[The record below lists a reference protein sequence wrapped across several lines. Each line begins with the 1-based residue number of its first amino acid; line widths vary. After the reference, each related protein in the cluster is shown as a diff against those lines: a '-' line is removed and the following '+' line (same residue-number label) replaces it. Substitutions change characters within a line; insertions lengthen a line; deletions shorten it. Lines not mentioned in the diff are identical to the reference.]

1 MSVAN
6 KTTEGVCADRMVTN
20 DFPSPRE
27 LMRARHPDLFSD
39 SVVEERSILARPVFE
54 YHLETLTARKEEYQF
69 EHFCRL
75 IAEKEICPNLRV
87 QTGPTGGGDS
97 KVDSETYP
105 VAKEI
110 SNRWWLGEP
119 SGGSERWAFAF
130 SAKKAWKPKLE
141 ADVDNILSTQR
152 DYKRIYFFTNQFVS
166 DKSRASAEDAL
177 TKNAGIPVHIVDRSW
192 LVDRVY
198 SHGHLQLAISA
209 LQMDDASSERK
220 ARLGPKDTERL
231 ADLDELDAQISD
243 PSRYTGAQYQL
254 IEDCVRAAKLA
265 RSLDKPR
272 HEVESRFSMA
282 DRLAQELANPQ
293 QQLRVA
299 YHRAWTAHWWF
310 EDYAEFLR
318 FYEEIERLAL
328 QSQEAQDQERLLNLN
343 HLLVGIDDR
352 DILPKDK
359 TRVNDRRVALVKHLE
374 SLEADTARPNNA
386 LFARMLRT
394 FARLTDLV
402 RARDLSAVGG
412 IWSDLEAIAQESKQL
427 GQFPFESLSSMVHE
441 MSEMFDSPGFDSLYE
456 VVVDIE
462 RQRISD
468 GEAGESFKARGLQK
482 LKNGKPYE
490 AIRWI
495 GRAEELFVKEEYQR
509 ELILTLAA
517 VSYAYQNAGLLWA
530 ARNKILVAIER
541 AFRMLRTEGELP
553 LIAYRLLRRLTWI
566 ELQLGRVPQI
576 LQSLV
581 WTGYCAN
588 LVKFEEDDE
597 ADDRDHEEMMSM
609 HAVFGM
615 HFLNV
620 PFNRL
625 SALEQLPDAL
635 QRLGLDVP
643 RTAVLYALGHE
654 KRVNEEAFPDGPQT
668 PAELRDFFVKWQD
681 QPARQDMPAEPVL
694 NEGPRTTLRSVI
706 LGAEFVIDCPN
717 DPASVG
723 VAESLLGAMEAFL
736 STSNEED
743 LFPHADR
750 TVIRLRKVKEQTIGP
765 TFDWVDGTAGL
776 HAEILTGER
785 VIFDDAEAL
794 MQFTDFLGQTS
805 AKVAA
810 RCFIIRSPEEW
821 MTRVGGDERGLARAT
836 MLGNVLAIGRNLFG
850 DDAKVRLTDWID
862 ADDKYYDCLR
872 DQYWRPSTPAAAGSS
887 SQGPV
892 KRGEGPLPKEL
903 LDTSQRKHTERQV
916 LSPINVPIWNQAG
929 WGGTLYGWSGSA
941 PPFMGLMF
949 RNMEAA
955 SQIFAEWNA
964 RYGQADK
971 DDDLR
976 IAIII
981 GVSKANPSHY
991 AVIVG
996 PNIDRIER
1004 IPEAGKT
1011 FALVSRVNW
1020 MNPETTKNLDGFLK
1034 EFDKYGAFYLMP
1046 VKRPDKPG
1054 EVPELE
1060 FKQYLLKGHI
1070 HVRPAWTIGEHDS
1083 DLVALDV
1090 NEVPV
1095 IPDGITDAPVLKA
1108 MARKRD
1114 RSDKW
1119 AVPNGHRHS

>member
-1 MSVAN
+1 MW
-6 KTTEGVCADRMVTN
+6 EGLFRAGAGWKRTPLSDR
-20 DFPSPRE
+20 
-27 LMRARHPDLFSD
+27 
-39 SVVEERSILARPVFE
+39 
-54 YHLETLTARKEEYQF
+54 
-69 EHFCRL
+69 
-75 IAEKEICPNLRV
+75 LR
-87 QTGPTGGGDS
+87 T
-97 KVDSETYP
+97 
-105 VAKEI
+105 
-110 SNRWWLGEP
+110 
-119 SGGSERWAFAF
+119 
-130 SAKKAWKPKLE
+130 
-141 ADVDNILSTQR
+141 
-152 DYKRIYFFTNQFVS
+152 
-166 DKSRASAEDAL
+166 EDAL
-177 TKNAGIPVHIVDRSW
+177 TKKAGIPVHIVDRSW

-209 LQMDDASSERK
+209 LQIDDASAERK

-231 ADLDELDAQISD
+231 ADLDELNAQISD
-243 PSRYTGAQYQL
+243 PSRYAGAQYQL
-254 IEDCVRAAKLA
+254 IEDCVRAATLA

-272 HEVESRFSMA
+272 HEVESRFAMA
-282 DRLAQELANPQ
+282 DRLAQELAIPQ

-318 FYEEIERLAL
+318 FYEEVERIAL
-328 QSQEAQDQERLLNLN
+328 RSQEAQDQERLLNLN
-343 HLLVGIDDR
+343 HLLVGIDER
-352 DILPKDK
+352 GVLPKDK
-359 TRVNDRRVALVKHLE
+359 TRVDDRRAALVKHLE
-374 SLEADTARPNNA
+374 LLEADTARPNNA

-394 FARLTDLV
+394 FARLTDLM

-412 IWSDLEAIAQESKQL
+412 IWTDLDAIAQESKQL

-468 GEAGESFKARGLQK
+468 GKAGDSFKARGLQK

-495 GRAEELFVKEEYQR
+495 GRAEELFIKDEYQH

-517 VSYAYQNAGLLWA
+517 GSYAYKEAGLLWA
-530 ARNKILVAIER
+530 ARNKLLVAIER
-541 AFRMLRTEGELP
+541 AFRMLSTKGELP

-566 ELQLGRVPQI
+566 ELQLGRVPHI
-576 LQSLV
+576 LQSIV
-581 WTGYCAN
+581 WTQYCAH
-588 LVKFEEDDE
+588 LVKFDEDDE
-597 ADDRDHEEMMSM
+597 GDDRSLEETMSM

-625 SALEQLPDAL
+625 LALEQLPDTL
-635 QRLGLDVP
+635 QRLGLDLP

-654 KRVNEEAFPDGPQT
+654 RRVNEEAFPNEPQT
-668 PAELRDFFVKWQD
+668 PVELHDFFEKWQD
-681 QPARQDMPAEPVL
+681 QPARQDMPTEPAL

-736 STSNEED
+736 STSDEKD
-743 LFPHADR
+743 LFPHAER
-750 TVIRLRKVKEQTIGP
+750 TVIRLRKVKEQTTGP
-765 TFDWVDGTAGL
+765 TFDWVEGTTGV

-785 VIFDDAEAL
+785 VTFDNTEAL
-794 MQFTDFLGQTS
+794 MQFTDFLCETS
-805 AKVAA
+805 AMVAA
-810 RCFIIRSPEEW
+810 RCFIIRSPEKW
-821 MTRVGGDERGLARAT
+821 MTRIAGDERGLARAT

-850 DDAKVRLTDWID
+850 GNAKVRLTDWID
-862 ADDKYYDCLR
+862 ADDKWYDCLR
-872 DQYWRPSTPAAAGSS
+872 GQYWRHSTPAAMGSS
-887 SQGPV
+887 PRVPV
-892 KRGEGPLPKEL
+892 KRGEGLPPEEL
-903 LDTSQRKHTERQV
+903 VDTSQRKHTERKV
-916 LSPINVPIWNQAG
+916 LSPINVPTWDQAG

-955 SQIFAEWNA
+955 SRIFAEWNA
-964 RYGQADK
+964 RFGQADK

-976 IAIII
+976 IAIIT
-981 GVSKANPSHY
+981 GVSTANPTHY

-996 PNIDRIER
+996 PNIDRIEQM
-1004 IPEAGKT
+1004 PETNKT

-1020 MNPETTKNLDGFLK
+1020 MSPETTKNLDGFLK

-1054 EVPELE
+1054 EVPNLE
-1060 FKQYLLKGHI
+1060 SKQYLLKGHI
-1070 HVRPAWTIGEHDS
+1070 HVRPAWKIGEHDS
-1083 DLVALDV
+1083 DMVALDV
-1090 NEVPV
+1090 DEVPV
-1095 IPDGITDAPVLKA
+1095 IPDGVTDAPVLKA
-1108 MARKRD
+1108 IARKRD
-1114 RSDKW
+1114 RSGK
-1119 AVPNGHRHS
+1119 

>member
-1 MSVAN
+1 MSTAN
-6 KTTEGVCADRMVTN
+6 KTTEGVSADRTVTN

-39 SVVEERSILARPVFE
+39 SVVEERPILARPVFE

-110 SNRWWLGEP
+110 SDRWWLGEP

-141 ADVDNILSTQR
+141 ADIKSILSTQR

-166 DKSRASAEDAL
+166 DKSRASAEDTL
-177 TKNAGIPVHIVDRSW
+177 TKKAGIPVHIIDRSW

-198 SHGHLQLAISA
+198 SHAHLQLAISA
-209 LQMDDASSERK
+209 LQIDDATSERK
-220 ARLGPKDTERL
+220 DRLGPKDTERL

-243 PSRYTGAQYQL
+243 PSRYEGAQYQL

-272 HEVESRFSMA
+272 HEVENRFAMA
-282 DRLAQELANPQ
+282 DRLAQELAIPQ

-318 FYEEIERLAL
+318 FYEEVERIAL
-328 QSQEAQDQERLLNLN
+328 RSQEAHDQERLLNLN
-343 HLLVGIDDR
+343 HLLMGIDER
-352 DILPKDK
+352 GVLPKDK
-359 TRVNDRRVALVKHLE
+359 TRVDERRAALIKHLE
-374 SLEADTARPNNA
+374 LLEADAARPNNA

-394 FARLTDLV
+394 FARLTDLM
-402 RARDLSAVGG
+402 RAYDLNAVNG
-412 IWSDLEAIAQESKQL
+412 IWTDLDAIAQESKQL

-441 MSEMFDSPGFDSLYE
+441 MSKMFDSPEFDSLYE

-517 VSYAYQNAGLLWA
+517 GSHAYEEAGLLWA
-530 ARNKILVAIER
+530 ARNKLLVAIER
-541 AFRMLRTEGELP
+541 AFRMLSTAGELP
-553 LIAYRLLRRLTWI
+553 LIAYRMLRHLTWI
-566 ELQLGRVPQI
+566 ELQLGRIPQI

-581 WTGYCAN
+581 WTRYCAN
-588 LVKFEEDDE
+588 LVKFEEGDEGDDS
-597 ADDRDHEEMMSM
+597 DHEETISM
-609 HAVFGM
+609 HAIFGM

-620 PFNRL
+620 SFSRL

-635 QRLGLDVP
+635 KRLGLDIP

-654 KRVNEEAFPDGPQT
+654 KRVSEEAFPKEPKN
-668 PAELRDFFVKWQD
+668 PAELRDFFEKWQD
-681 QPARQDMPAEPVL
+681 QPALQDMASEPAL
-694 NEGPRTTLRSVI
+694 NEGSRTTLRSII

-717 DPASVG
+717 DPGSVG
-723 VAESLLGAMEAFL
+723 VSESLLGALEAFL
-736 STSNEED
+736 STSDEND
-743 LFPHADR
+743 LLPHTER
-750 TVIRLRKVKEQTIGP
+750 TVIRLRKVKEQTTGP
-765 TFDWVDGTAGL
+765 TFDWIEGTAGV
-776 HAEILTGER
+776 HAEILTGEN
-785 VIFDDAEAL
+785 VTFDDAEAM
-794 MQFTDFLGQTS
+794 MQFADFLGQTS
-805 AKVAA
+805 VKVAA
-810 RCFIIRSPEEW
+810 RCFIVRSPKEW
-821 MTRVGGDERGLARAT
+821 MTRVAGDESGLARAT
-836 MLGNVLAIGRNLFG
+836 TLGNVLAISRNLFG
-850 DDAKVRLTDWID
+850 GDAKVRLTDWID

-872 DQYWRPSTPAAAGSS
+872 DQYWRPSTPAATGSS
-887 SQGPV
+887 PLWAA
-892 KRGEGPLPKEL
+892 KRGEGPPPKEL
-903 LDTSQRKHTERQV
+903 VDTSQRKHTERQV
-916 LSPINVPIWNQAG
+916 LSPINVPIWDQAG
-929 WGGTLYGWSGSA
+929 WGGTLYGWSGSS

-955 SQIFAEWNA
+955 SRIFAEWSA
-964 RYGQADK
+964 RFEQTDK

-976 IAIII
+976 IAIIT
-981 GVSKANPSHY
+981 GVSKANPTHY

-996 PNIDRIER
+996 PNVDRIER
-1004 IPEAGKT
+1004 MHAGNT
-1011 FALVSRVNW
+1011 FTLVSRVNW

-1034 EFDKYGAFYLMP
+1034 EFDKYGAFYLIP
-1046 VKRPDKPG
+1046 VKQPDKPG
-1054 EVPELE
+1054 DVPDLE

-1070 HVRPAWTIGEHDS
+1070 HVRPAWQIGEHDS
-1083 DLVALDV
+1083 DIVALDV
-1090 NEVPV
+1090 EENPI
-1095 IPDGITDAPVLKA
+1095 IPEGITDAPVLKA
-1108 MARKRD
+1108 MARKRN
-1114 RSDKW
+1114 R
-1119 AVPNGHRHS
+1119 

>member
-1 MSVAN
+1 MQKENGRMSASN
-6 KTTEGVCADRMVTN
+6 ITTESLQTDQTVAA
-20 DFPSPRE
+20 DFPRPRD
-27 LMRARHPDLFSD
+27 LMRSRHPDLFSD
-39 SVVEERSILARPVFE
+39 SIVEERPILARPVFE
-54 YHLETLTARKEEYQF
+54 YYLETLTARKEEYQF

-166 DKSRASAEDAL
+166 DKSRASTEDAL
-177 TKNAGIPVHIVDRSW
+177 TNKAGIPVHIVDRSW

-198 SHGHLQLAISA
+198 SHGHLPLAISA
-209 LQMDDASSERK
+209 LQIDDASAERK
-220 ARLGPKDTERL
+220 TRLGPRDTERL
-231 ADLDELDAQISD
+231 ADLDELNAQISD
-243 PSRYTGAQYQL
+243 PSRYAGAQYQL

-272 HEVESRFSMA
+272 HEVESRFAMA
-282 DRLAQELANPQ
+282 DRLAQELAIPQ
-293 QQLRVA
+293 QQLRIA

-318 FYEEIERLAL
+318 FYEEVEGFAL

-343 HLLVGIDDR
+343 HLLVGIDQR
-352 DILPKDK
+352 SVLSKDK
-359 TRVNDRRVALVKHLE
+359 TRVDDRRAALIKHLE
-374 SLEADTARPNNA
+374 LLEADAARPNNA

-394 FARLTDLV
+394 FACLTDLI
-402 RARDLSAVGG
+402 RARDLSTVGG
-412 IWSDLEAIAQESKQL
+412 IWSNLEAIAQESKQL

-441 MSEMFDSPGFDSLYE
+441 MSEIFDSPGFDSLYE

-468 GEAGESFKARGLQK
+468 GEAGESYRARGLQK
-482 LKNGKPYE
+482 LRNGKPYE

-517 VSYAYQNAGLLWA
+517 GSHAYQNAGLLWA
-530 ARNKILVAIER
+530 ARNKLLVAIER
-541 AFRMLRTEGELP
+541 AFRMLSTEGELP
-553 LIAYRLLRRLTWI
+553 LIVYRLLRRLTWI

-576 LQSLV
+576 LQSFV
-581 WTGYCAN
+581 WTRYCAN
-588 LVKFEEDDE
+588 LVKFEEGDEASDRDDE
-597 ADDRDHEEMMSM
+597 DTMLM

-625 SALEQLPDAL
+625 SALEQLPDVL
-635 QRLGLDVP
+635 QRLGLDFP
-643 RTAVLYALGHE
+643 RMAVLYALGHE
-654 KRVNEEAFPDGPQT
+654 KRVNEEAFPNESRT
-668 PAELRDFFVKWQD
+668 PAELHDFFEKWQD
-681 QPARQDMPAEPVL
+681 QPARQDMPSEPTL

-706 LGAEFVIDCPN
+706 LGTEFVIDCPN

-736 STSNEED
+736 STSDEED
-743 LFPHADR
+743 LFPHAER
-750 TVIRLRKVKEQTIGP
+750 TVIRLRKVKEQTTGP
-765 TFDWVDGTAGL
+765 TFDWVEGTAGV

-785 VIFDDAEAL
+785 VTFDDAEAL
-794 MQFTDFLGQTS
+794 TQFTDFLCETTVM
-805 AKVAA
+805 VAA

-821 MTRVGGDERGLARAT
+821 MTRVAGDERGLARAT

-850 DDAKVRLTDWID
+850 NDAKVRLTDWID
-862 ADDKYYDCLR
+862 ADDKWYDCLR
-872 DQYWRPSTPAAAGSS
+872 DLYWRPSTPAAADSL
-887 SQGPV
+887 PPRPA
-892 KRGEGPLPKEL
+892 KRGEGPPPKEL
-903 LDTSQRKHTERQV
+903 VDTSQRKHTERQV
-916 LSPINVPIWNQAG
+916 LSPINVPIWDQAG

-955 SQIFAEWNA
+955 SRIFAEWNA
-964 RYGQADK
+964 RFGQADK

-976 IAIII
+976 IAIIT
-981 GVSKANPSHY
+981 GVSKANPTHY

-1004 IPEAGKT
+1004 MPGTSKT

-1020 MNPETTKNLDGFLK
+1020 MSPETTKNLDGFLT

-1046 VKRPDKPG
+1046 VKRPDKPSD
-1054 EVPELE
+1054 VPDFEP
-1060 FKQYLLKGHI
+1060 KQYLLKGHI
-1070 HVRPAWTIGEHDS
+1070 HVRPAWKIGENDT
-1083 DLVALDV
+1083 DIVALDID
-1090 NEVPV
+1090 EDPV
-1095 IPDGITDAPVLKA
+1095 IPEGITDAPVLKA
-1108 MARKRD
+1108 MARKRN
-1114 RSDKW
+1114 RSGK
-1119 AVPNGHRHS
+1119 

>member
-1 MSVAN
+1 
-6 KTTEGVCADRMVTN
+6 MVTN
-20 DFPSPRE
+20 NFPSPRE
-27 LMRARHPDLFSD
+27 LMRSRHPDLFSD
-39 SVVEERSILARPVFE
+39 SVVEERPRLARPVFE

-130 SAKKAWKPKLE
+130 SAKRAWKPKLE

-166 DKSRASAEDAL
+166 DKSRASVEDAL
-177 TKNAGIPVHIVDRSW
+177 TKKAGIPVHIVDRSW

-198 SHGHLQLAISA
+198 SHGHLQIAISA
-209 LQMDDASSERK
+209 LQIDDAAAERK
-220 ARLGPKDTERL
+220 ARLGPKDTERQ

-265 RSLDKPR
+265 RSLDKHR
-272 HEVESRFSMA
+272 HEVERRFAMA
-282 DRLAQELANPQ
+282 DRLAQELAIPQ

-310 EDYAEFLR
+310 EDYAEFLQ
-318 FYEEIERLAL
+318 FYEEVERFAL
-328 QSQEAQDQERLLNLN
+328 QSHEAQDQERLLNLN
-343 HLLVGIDDR
+343 HLLLAIDER
-352 DILPKDK
+352 GALTKDK
-359 TRVNDRRVALVKHLE
+359 TRVGDRRTALIKHLE
-374 SLEADTARPNNA
+374 LLEADAARPNNA

-394 FARLTDLV
+394 FARLTDLM
-402 RARDLSAVGG
+402 RSKDLSAVGG
-412 IWSDLEAIAQESKQL
+412 IWTDLEAIAQESKQL
-427 GQFPFESLSSMVHE
+427 GQFPFESLSSMAHE
-441 MSEMFDSPGFDSLYE
+441 MSKMFDSPEFDSLYE

-462 RQRISD
+462 RQRVSD

-495 GRAEELFVKEEYQR
+495 GRAEELFVKDEYQR
-509 ELILTLAA
+509 ELVLTLAA
-517 VSYAYQNAGLLWA
+517 GSYAYQEAGLLWA
-530 ARNKILVAIER
+530 ARNKLLVAIER
-541 AFRMLRTEGELP
+541 AFRMLSTEGELP
-553 LIAYRLLRRLTWI
+553 LIAFRLLRRLTWI

-588 LVKFEEDDE
+588 LVNFEEDD
-597 ADDRDHEEMMSM
+597 DKVPEETMSM

-654 KRVNEEAFPDGPQT
+654 KRVNEEAFSDAPKTPD
-668 PAELRDFFVKWQD
+668 ELRDFFEKWQD
-681 QPARQDMPAEPVL
+681 QPARQDMPAEPTL
-694 NEGPRTTLRSVI
+694 NEGPRTTLRSII

-717 DPASVG
+717 DPTSVG
-723 VAESLLGAMEAFL
+723 VAESLLGAIEAFL
-736 STSNEED
+736 STSDEED
-743 LFPHADR
+743 LLPHAER
-750 TVIRLRKVKEQTIGP
+750 TVIRLRKVKDQATGP
-765 TFDWVDGTAGL
+765 TFDWIEGTAGVN
-776 HAEILTGER
+776 AELLTGEN
-785 VIFDDAEAL
+785 ITFDNVEGL

-805 AKVAA
+805 VKIAA
-810 RCFIIRSPEEW
+810 RCFVIRSPQEW
-821 MTRVGGDERGLARAT
+821 MTRVAGDERGLARAT
-836 MLGNVLAIGRNLFG
+836 MLGNVLAIGRNLLG
-850 DDAKVRLTDWID
+850 GDAKVRLTDWID
-862 ADDKYYDCLR
+862 ADDKYYDCMR
-872 DQYWRPSTPAAAGSS
+872 DQYWRPSTLAAEGSS
-887 SQGPV
+887 PQGFA
-892 KRGEGPLPKEL
+892 KRGEGPPPKEL
-903 LDTSQRKHTERQV
+903 FDTSQRKHTERRV
-916 LSPINVPIWNQAG
+916 LSPINVLIWNQAG

-949 RNMEAA
+949 QNMEAA
-955 SQIFAEWNA
+955 SRIFAEWSA
-964 RYGQADK
+964 RFGQADK

-976 IAIII
+976 IAIITGI
-981 GVSKANPSHY
+981 SKANPTHY

-996 PNIDRIER
+996 PNIDRIEKTL
-1004 IPEAGKT
+1004 GTSKT
-1011 FALVSRVNW
+1011 FVLVSRVNR
-1020 MNPETTKNLDGFLK
+1020 MSPETNKNLDAFLK

-1046 VKRPDKPG
+1046 VKLPAKPG
-1054 EVPELE
+1054 EVPDLE
-1060 FKQYLLKGHI
+1060 YRQYLLKGHI
-1070 HVRPAWTIGEHDS
+1070 HVRPAWQIGEHDY
-1083 DLVALDV
+1083 DMVALDV
-1090 NEVPV
+1090 DEDPV

-1114 RSDKW
+1114 RSGK
-1119 AVPNGHRHS
+1119 

>member
-1 MSVAN
+1 MGPSN
-6 KTTEGVCADRMVTN
+6 RTTEGVRVDQTVNN
-20 DFPSPRE
+20 DFPSPRD
-27 LMRARHPDLFSD
+27 LMRSRHPDLFSD
-39 SVVEERSILARPVFE
+39 SVIEERLILARPVFE

-110 SNRWWLGEP
+110 SDRWWLGEP

-177 TKNAGIPVHIVDRSW
+177 TKKVGTSVHIVDRSW

-198 SHGHLQLAISA
+198 SHGHLQFAISA
-209 LQMDDASSERK
+209 LQIDDAFAERK
-220 ARLGPKDTERL
+220 ARLGPKDMERL
-231 ADLDELDAQISD
+231 SDLDELDAQISD
-243 PSRYTGAQYQL
+243 PLRYAGAKYQL

-272 HEVESRFSMA
+272 HEVEGRFAMA
-282 DRLAQELANPQ
+282 DRLAQELAIPQ

-310 EDYAEFLR
+310 EDYVEFLR
-318 FYEEIERLAL
+318 FYEEVERFAL
-328 QSQEAQDQERLLNLN
+328 LSQEAQDQERLVNLN
-343 HLLVGIDDR
+343 HLLLGIDDR
-352 DILPKDK
+352 GILPKDK
-359 TRVNDRRVALVKHLE
+359 TQVDDKQVSLIKHLE
-374 SLEADTARPNNA
+374 SLEADAARPNNA

-394 FARLTDLV
+394 FARLTNLI
-402 RARDLSAVGG
+402 RARDLGGVGG
-412 IWSDLEAIAQESKQL
+412 VWTDLEAIAQESKQL

-441 MSEMFDSPGFDSLYE
+441 MSKMFDSPGFDRLYE

-468 GEAGESFKARGLQK
+468 GAAGESFKARGLQK

-517 VSYAYQNAGLLWA
+517 GSYAYQKAGLLWA
-530 ARNKILVAIER
+530 ARNKLLVAIER
-541 AFRMLRTEGELP
+541 AFRLLSTEGELP
-553 LIAYRLLRRLTWI
+553 LIAYRLLRRLTWL
-566 ELQLGRVPQI
+566 ELELGRVPQI

-581 WTGYCAN
+581 WTRYCAN

-597 ADDRDHEEMMSM
+597 GDDRGSEETMSM

-625 SALEQLPDAL
+625 SALEQMPDAL

-654 KRVNEEAFPDGPQT
+654 KRVNEEAFPKEPQT
-668 PAELRDFFVKWQD
+668 PAELRDFFEKWQD
-681 QPARQDMPAEPVL
+681 QPARQDIPAEPAL
-694 NEGPRTTLRSVI
+694 NEGPRTKLRSVI

-723 VAESLLGAMEAFL
+723 VAESLFGAMEAFL
-736 STSNEED
+736 STSDEED
-743 LFPHADR
+743 LLPHTER
-750 TVIRLRKVKEQTIGP
+750 TVIRLRKVKEQTTGP
-765 TFDWVDGTAGL
+765 TFEWVEGTADM

-785 VIFDDAEAL
+785 VTFDDAEAL
-794 MQFTDFLGQTS
+794 TQFTDFLCKTT
-805 AKVAA
+805 AMVAA
-810 RCFIIRSPEEW
+810 HCFIIRSPEEW
-821 MTRVGGDERGLARAT
+821 MKRVAGDERGLARAA
-836 MLGNVLAIGRNLFG
+836 MLGNVLAIGRILFG
-850 DDAKVRLTDWID
+850 DDAKVRLKDWID
-862 ADDKYYDCLR
+862 ADEKSYDCLR
-872 DQYWRPSTPAAAGSS
+872 DQYWRPSKPAAAGSS
-887 SQGPV
+887 SQGPA
-892 KRGEGPLPKEL
+892 KQGEGPPPKEL
-903 LDTSQRKHTERQV
+903 MDTSERKHTERQV
-916 LSPINVPIWNQAG
+916 LSPINIPVWDKAG
-929 WGGTLYGWSGSA
+929 WGGTVYGWSEFE
-941 PPFMGLMF
+941 PPLMGLMF

-955 SQIFAEWNA
+955 TWIFADWIS
-964 RYGQADK
+964 RFGQADK
-971 DDDLR
+971 GDDLR
-976 IAIII
+976 IAIITGI
-981 GVSKANPSHY
+981 SKVNPTDY
-991 AVIVG
+991 VVTIG
-996 PNIDRIER
+996 PNSEHIER
-1004 IPEAGKT
+1004 SAGASKT
-1011 FALVSRVNW
+1011 FSLVSRINR
-1020 MNPETTKNLDGFLK
+1020 MSPETTHNLDGFLR
-1034 EFDKYGAFYLMP
+1034 EFDKFGAFYLMP
-1046 VKRPDKPG
+1046 VKMPATQG
-1054 EVPELE
+1054 EVPNLE
-1060 FKQYLLKGHI
+1060 SKQFLLKGHI
-1070 HVRPAWTIGEHDS
+1070 HVRPAWQIGEHDS
-1083 DLVALDV
+1083 DIVTLDV
-1090 NEVPV
+1090 DEDPV
-1095 IPDGITDAPVLKA
+1095 IPEGVTDAPVLKA

-1114 RSDKW
+1114 RSGK
-1119 AVPNGHRHS
+1119 

>member
-1 MSVAN
+1 MGASNRTTEDVRADQTVAN
-6 KTTEGVCADRMVTN
+6 V
-20 DFPSPRE
+20 FPSPRE
-27 LMRARHPDLFSD
+27 LMRSRHPDLFSD
-39 SVVEERSILARPVFE
+39 SVVEERPIFARPVFE

-177 TKNAGIPVHIVDRSW
+177 TKKAGIPVHIVDRSW

-209 LQMDDASSERK
+209 LQIDDASAERK

-243 PSRYTGAQYQL
+243 PSRYAGAQYQL

-265 RSLDKPR
+265 RSLDKHR
-272 HEVESRFSMA
+272 HEVESRFAMA
-282 DRLAQELANPQ
+282 DRLAQELAIPQ

-318 FYEEIERLAL
+318 FYEEVEHFAL
-328 QSQEAQDQERLLNLN
+328 RSQEAQDQERLLNLN
-343 HLLVGIDDR
+343 HLLVAIDKR
-352 DILPKDK
+352 GVLPKDK
-359 TRVNDRRVALVKHLE
+359 TRVDDRRAALTKHLE
-374 SLEADTARPNNA
+374 LLEADAARPNNA

-394 FARLTDLV
+394 FARLTDLM
-402 RARDLSAVGG
+402 RSNDLSAVGG
-412 IWSDLEAIAQESKQL
+412 IWTDLEAIAQESKQL
-427 GQFPFESLSSMVHE
+427 GQFPFESLSSMAHE
-441 MSEMFDSPGFDSLYE
+441 MGKMFDSPGFDSLYE

-482 LKNGKPYE
+482 LKNSKPYE

-495 GRAEELFVKEEYQR
+495 GRAEELFAKDEYQR

-517 VSYAYQNAGLLWA
+517 GSYAYQEAGLLWA
-530 ARNKILVAIER
+530 ARNKLLVAIER
-541 AFRMLRTEGELP
+541 AFRMLSTEGELP
-553 LIAYRLLRRLTWI
+553 LIAFHLLRRLTWI

-581 WTGYCAN
+581 WTGHCAN
-588 LVKFEEDDE
+588 LVKFEEDGE
-597 ADDRDHEEMMSM
+597 DDDKGPDVTMSM

-654 KRVNEEAFPDGPQT
+654 KRVNEEAFSDGPKT
-668 PAELRDFFVKWQD
+668 PAELRDFFEKWQD
-681 QPARQDMPAEPVL
+681 QPARQDMPAEPTL
-694 NEGPRTTLRSVI
+694 NEGPRTTLRSII
-706 LGAEFVIDCPN
+706 LGTEFVIDCPN
-717 DPASVG
+717 DPTSVG
-723 VAESLLGAMEAFL
+723 VAESLLGAIEAFL
-736 STSNEED
+736 STSDEED
-743 LFPHADR
+743 LLPHAER
-750 TVIRLRKVKEQTIGP
+750 TVIRLRKVKEQATGP
-765 TFDWVDGTAGL
+765 TFDWIEGTAGV
-776 HAEILTGER
+776 HAEILTGEN
-785 VIFDDAEAL
+785 VTFDDAEAL
-794 MQFTDFLGQTS
+794 MQFTDFLGQTT
-805 AKVAA
+805 AKIAA
-810 RCFIIRSPEEW
+810 RCFVIRAPKEW
-821 MTRVGGDERGLARAT
+821 MTRVAGDERGLARAT
-836 MLGNVLAIGRNLFG
+836 MLGNALAIGRNLYG
-850 DDAKVRLTDWID
+850 GDAKVRLTDWID

-872 DQYWRPSTPAAAGSS
+872 DQYWRPSTIAAAGSS
-887 SQGPV
+887 VQGPV
-892 KRGEGPLPKEL
+892 KRGEGPPPKEL
-903 LDTSQRKHTERQV
+903 FDTSQRKHTERRV
-916 LSPINVPIWNQAG
+916 LSPINVPIWDQAG
-929 WGGTLYGWSGSA
+929 WGGTLYGWSGSS
-941 PPFMGLMF
+941 PPFTGLMF

-955 SQIFAEWNA
+955 SRIFAEWSA
-964 RYGQADK
+964 RFGQADK

-976 IAIII
+976 IAIITGI
-981 GVSKANPSHY
+981 SKANPTHY

-1004 IPEAGKT
+1004 TLGTSKT
-1011 FALVSRVNW
+1011 FVLVSRVNR
-1020 MNPETTKNLDGFLK
+1020 MTPETNKNLDAFLK
-1034 EFDKYGAFYLMP
+1034 EFDKYGAYYLMP
-1046 VKRPDKPG
+1046 AKLPDKPG
-1054 EVPELE
+1054 EVPDLE
-1060 FKQYLLKGHI
+1060 SGQYLLKGHI
-1070 HVRPAWTIGEHDS
+1070 HVRPAWQIGEHDY
-1083 DLVALDV
+1083 DMVALDV
-1090 NEVPV
+1090 DEEPV

-1114 RSDKW
+1114 RSGK
-1119 AVPNGHRHS
+1119 

>member
-1 MSVAN
+1 MDVSN
-6 KTTEGVCADRMVTN
+6 RTTEGVRADQTVASN
-20 DFPSPRE
+20 FPSPRE
-27 LMRARHPDLFSD
+27 LMRTRHPDLFSD
-39 SVVEERSILARPVFE
+39 SVVEERPILARPVFE

-130 SAKKAWKPKLE
+130 SAKKTWKPKLE
-141 ADVDNILSTQR
+141 ADVNNILSTQR

-177 TKNAGIPVHIVDRSW
+177 TKKAGIPVHIVDRSW

-209 LQMDDASSERK
+209 LQIDDASAERK

-231 ADLDELDAQISD
+231 ADLDELDTHISD
-243 PSRYTGAQYQL
+243 SSRYAGAQYQL
-254 IEDCVRAAKLA
+254 IEDCVRAARLA

-272 HEVESRFSMA
+272 HDVENRFAMA
-282 DRLAQELANPQ
+282 DRLAQELAIPH

-310 EDYAEFLR
+310 EDYTEFLR
-318 FYEEIERLAL
+318 FYEEVERFAL
-328 QSQEAQDQERLLNLN
+328 QSQEAQDLERLLNLS
-343 HLLVGIDDR
+343 HLLVGIDER
-352 DILPKDK
+352 GVLSQDK
-359 TRVNDRRVALVKHLE
+359 TRIDDRRAALIQHLDF
-374 SLEADTARPNNA
+374 LEADAARPNNA

-394 FARLTDLV
+394 FARLTDIMQ
-402 RARDLSAVGG
+402 AHDLSAVDG
-412 IWSDLEAIAQESKQL
+412 IWTDLEAIAQESKQL
-427 GQFPFESLSSMVHE
+427 GQFPFELLSSMVHE
-441 MSEMFDSPGFDSLYE
+441 MSKMFDSPGFDSLYE

-468 GEAGESFKARGLQK
+468 GEAGESYRARGLQK
-482 LKNGKPYE
+482 LKNDKPYE

-517 VSYAYQNAGLLWA
+517 GSYAYQNAGLLWA
-530 ARNKILVAIER
+530 ARNKIFVAIER
-541 AFRMLRTEGELP
+541 AFHMLSTEGELP
-553 LIAYRLLRRLTWI
+553 RIAYRLLRRLTWI
-566 ELQLGRVPQI
+566 ELELGRVPQI

-581 WTGYCAN
+581 WTGYCTHLLKIDEN
-588 LVKFEEDDE
+588 DE
-597 ADDRDHEEMMSM
+597 ADEKDHEETMFM

-620 PFNRL
+620 PFNRM
-625 SALEQLPDAL
+625 SIMEQLPDAL
-635 QRLGLDVP
+635 QRLGLDIP

-654 KRVNEEAFPDGPQT
+654 KRVNQEDYPDEPKT
-668 PAELRDFFVKWQD
+668 PAELLDFFEKWQD
-681 QPARQDMPAEPVL
+681 QPARQDIPAMPAL
-694 NEGPRTTLRSVI
+694 NEGPRTTLRSII

-717 DPASVG
+717 DPTSVG
-723 VAESLLGAMEAFL
+723 LAESLLGAMEAFL
-736 STSNEED
+736 STSDEED
-743 LFPHADR
+743 LLPHAER
-750 TVIRLRKVKEQTIGP
+750 TVIRLRKVKEQETGP
-765 TFDWVDGTAGL
+765 TFDWIEGIAGI
-776 HAEILTGER
+776 HAEIQTGEN
-785 VIFDDAEAL
+785 VTFDDAEAL
-794 MQFTDFLGQTS
+794 MEFNDFLGQTL

-810 RCFIIRSPEEW
+810 RSFIIRSPEEW
-821 MTRVGGDERGLARAT
+821 MTRIARDERGFARAT

-850 DDAKVRLTDWID
+850 GDAKVRLTDWID

-872 DQYWRPSTPAAAGSS
+872 DQYWRPSTLVAAGSS
-887 SQGPV
+887 PQGPA
-892 KRGEGPLPKEL
+892 KRGEGPPPKEL
-903 LDTSQRKHTERQV
+903 FDTSQRKHTERRV
-916 LSPINVPIWNQAG
+916 LSPINVPIWDQAG

-955 SQIFAEWNA
+955 SRIFAEWSA
-964 RYGQADK
+964 RFGQTDK

-976 IAIII
+976 IAIITGI
-981 GVSKANPSHY
+981 TKANPTHY

-1004 IPEAGKT
+1004 TLGTSKT
-1011 FALVSRVNW
+1011 FVLVSRVNR
-1020 MNPETTKNLDGFLK
+1020 MTPETNKNLDAFLK
-1034 EFDKYGAFYLMP
+1034 EFDKCGAYYLMP
-1046 VKRPDKPG
+1046 VKLPDKPG
-1054 EVPELE
+1054 EVPDLE
-1060 FKQYLLKGHI
+1060 SRQYLLKGHI
-1070 HVRPAWTIGEHDS
+1070 HVRPAWQIGEHDY
-1083 DLVALDV
+1083 DMVALDV
-1090 NEVPV
+1090 DEDPV

-1108 MARKRD
+1108 MTRKRD
-1114 RSDKW
+1114 WSGK
-1119 AVPNGHRHS
+1119 

>member
-1 MSVAN
+1 MQVESDRMSVSN
-6 KTTEGVCADRMVTN
+6 KTTRGVRADQTVTN
-20 DFPSPRE
+20 DFLSPRE
-27 LMRARHPDLFSD
+27 LMRSRHPDLFSD
-39 SVVEERSILARPVFE
+39 SVVEERPILSRPVFE
-54 YHLETLTARKEEYQF
+54 YHLESLTARKEEYQF

-75 IAEKEICPNLRV
+75 IAEIEICPNLRV

-177 TKNAGIPVHIVDRSW
+177 TKKAGIPVHIVDRSW

-198 SHGHLQLAISA
+198 SHGQLQLAISA
-209 LQMDDASSERK
+209 LQIDDASAERK
-220 ARLGPKDTERL
+220 ARLGPKDMERQ

-243 PSRYTGAQYQL
+243 PLRYAGAQYQL

-318 FYEEIERLAL
+318 FYEEVERLAL
-328 QSQEAQDQERLLNLN
+328 QSQETQDQERLLNLN

-352 DILPKDK
+352 DILPKAK

-374 SLEADTARPNNA
+374 SLEADMARPNNA

-495 GRAEELFVKEEYQR
+495 GRAEELFIKEEYQR

-517 VSYAYQNAGLLWA
+517 GSYAFQNAGLLWA

-553 LIAYRLLRRLTWI
+553 LIAYRLLRHLTWI
-566 ELQLGRVPQI
+566 ELQLGRVPNI

-597 ADDRDHEEMMSM
+597 ADDRDHEETMSM

-668 PAELRDFFVKWQD
+668 PAELREFFVKWQD
-681 QPARQDMPAEPVL
+681 QPARQDMPAEPAL
-694 NEGPRTTLRSVI
+694 NEGSRTTLRSVI
-706 LGAEFVIDCPN
+706 LGAEFVIDSPN

-743 LFPHADR
+743 LFPHAER
-750 TVIRLRKVKEQTIGP
+750 TVIRLRKVKEQTTGP
-765 TFDWVDGTAGL
+765 TFDWVEGTAGL

-785 VIFDDAEAL
+785 VTFDDAEAL
-794 MQFTDFLGQTS
+794 MQFTDFLVQTS

-821 MTRVGGDERGLARAT
+821 MTRVAGDERGLARAA
-836 MLGNVLAIGRNLFG
+836 MLGNVLAIGRNLFEG
-850 DDAKVRLTDWID
+850 DAKVRLTDWID

-887 SQGPV
+887 PQGPV

-916 LSPINVPIWNQAG
+916 LSPINVPIWNRAG

-941 PPFMGLMF
+941 PFMGLMF
-949 RNMEAA
+949 RNMEAS
-955 SQIFAEWNA
+955 SQIFAEWNT

-976 IAIII
+976 IAIIT

-1004 IPEAGKT
+1004 MPETGKT

-1020 MNPETTKNLDGFLK
+1020 MSPETTKNLDAFLK

-1060 FKQYLLKGHI
+1060 FKRYLLKGHI

-1083 DLVALDV
+1083 DLVALDE

-1114 RSDKW
+1114 RSGK
-1119 AVPNGHRHS
+1119 

>member
-1 MSVAN
+1 MGASN
-6 KTTEGVCADRMVTN
+6 RTTEGVRADQTVTSN
-20 DFPSPRE
+20 FPSPRE
-27 LMRARHPDLFSD
+27 LMRSRHPDLFSD
-39 SVVEERSILARPVFE
+39 SVVEERPILARPVFE

-75 IAEKEICPNLRV
+75 IAEKEVCPNLRV

-130 SAKKAWKPKLE
+130 SAKKTWKSKLE
-141 ADVDNILSTQR
+141 ADVNNILSTQR

-177 TKNAGIPVHIVDRSW
+177 TKKAGIPVHIVDRSW
-192 LVDRVY
+192 LVDRVF

-209 LQMDDASSERK
+209 LQIDDASAERK

-243 PSRYTGAQYQL
+243 PTRYAGAQYQL

-265 RSLDKPR
+265 RSLDKHR
-272 HEVESRFSMA
+272 HEVERRFAMA
-282 DRLAQELANPQ
+282 DRLAQDLAIPQ

-318 FYEEIERLAL
+318 FYEEVELIAL
-328 QSQEAQDQERLLNLN
+328 RSQEAQDQERLLNLN
-343 HLLVGIDDR
+343 HLLVAIDER
-352 DILPKDK
+352 GILPKDK
-359 TRVNDRRVALVKHLE
+359 ARVNDRRAALIKHLE
-374 SLEADTARPNNA
+374 LLEADAARPNNA

-394 FARLTDLV
+394 FARLTDLI

-412 IWSDLEAIAQESKQL
+412 IWTDLEVIAQESKQL

-441 MSEMFDSPGFDSLYE
+441 MSEIFDSPGFDSLYE

-462 RQRISD
+462 RQRISES
-468 GEAGESFKARGLQK
+468 EAGESFKTRGLQK

-517 VSYAYQNAGLLWA
+517 GSYAYQNAGLLWA
-530 ARNKILVAIER
+530 ARNKLLVAIER
-541 AFRMLRTEGELP
+541 AFHMLSTEGELP

-576 LQSLV
+576 LQSFV

-597 ADDRDHEEMMSM
+597 AGDRDNEETTFM

-635 QRLGLDVP
+635 QRLGLDIP
-643 RTAVLYALGHE
+643 QTAVLYALGHE
-654 KRVNEEAFPDGPQT
+654 KRVNEEVFPKEPKT
-668 PAELRDFFVKWQD
+668 PAELRDFFEKWQS
-681 QPARQDMPAEPVL
+681 QPAAQEMPTEPTL
-694 NEGPRTTLRSVI
+694 NEGPRTTLRSII

-717 DPASVG
+717 DPTSVG

-736 STSNEED
+736 STSDEED
-743 LFPHADR
+743 LLPHAER
-750 TVIRLRKVKEQTIGP
+750 TVIRLRKVKEQATGP
-765 TFDWVDGTAGL
+765 TFDWVEGTAGV
-776 HAEILTGER
+776 HAEILTCER
-785 VIFDDAEAL
+785 VAFDAAEAL
-794 MQFTDFLGQTS
+794 AQFTDFLCETT
-805 AKVAA
+805 ATVAA

-821 MTRVGGDERGLARAT
+821 LTRVAGDERGLARAT

-850 DDAKVRLTDWID
+850 SDAKVRLTDWID

-872 DQYWRPSTPAAAGSS
+872 DQCWRPSTLAAAGSS
-887 SQGPV
+887 PQGPA
-892 KRGEGPLPKEL
+892 KRGEGPPPKEL
-903 LDTSQRKHTERQV
+903 FDTSQRKHTERRV
-916 LSPINVPIWNQAG
+916 LSPINVPIWDQAG

-955 SQIFAEWNA
+955 SRIFAEWST
-964 RYGQADK
+964 RFGQADK

-976 IAIII
+976 IAIITGI
-981 GVSKANPSHY
+981 SKANPTHY

-1004 IPEAGKT
+1004 TLGTSKT
-1011 FALVSRVNW
+1011 FVLVSRVNR
-1020 MNPETTKNLDGFLK
+1020 MTPETNKNLDAFLK
-1034 EFDKYGAFYLMP
+1034 EFDKYGAYYLMP
-1046 VKRPDKPG
+1046 VKLPDKPG
-1054 EVPELE
+1054 EVPDLE
-1060 FKQYLLKGHI
+1060 SRQYLLKGHI
-1070 HVRPAWTIGEHDS
+1070 HVRPAWQIGEHDY
-1083 DLVALDV
+1083 DMVALDV
-1090 NEVPV
+1090 DEDPV
-1095 IPDGITDAPVLKA
+1095 IPDGITDAPVLNA

-1114 RSDKW
+1114 WSGK
-1119 AVPNGHRHS
+1119 